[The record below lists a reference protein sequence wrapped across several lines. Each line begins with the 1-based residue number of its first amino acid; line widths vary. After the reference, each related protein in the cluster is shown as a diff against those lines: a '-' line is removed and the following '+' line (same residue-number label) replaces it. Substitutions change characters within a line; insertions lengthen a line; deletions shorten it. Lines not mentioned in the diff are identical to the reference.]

1 MNINIILSDR
11 YNVLTPPTRVLLLRI
26 YVANSPT
33 GNKITLMRKNEY
45 NSTVHKNII
54 NLHKKMF
61 NRP

>member
-26 YVANSPT
+26 YVVNSPT
-33 GNKITLMRKNEY
+33 GNKIILMRENEY
-45 NSTVHKNII
+45 NSTVHKNSI

-61 NRP
+61 RP